1 MKMVSSNEGPM
12 YRIVT
17 VFCDDRYKWLYI
29 PFPDLEDVGMTP
41 FNFSAFSRIDEKG
54 IYLEEEMDAQIF
66 AEAYERKTG
75 FKLVFNEVYQEP
87 SPIRQKQSNRI
98 SALKET
104 WEKRETAK
112 RFRVICRPRD
122 TVDVPEE
129 RGPR

>member
-75 FKLVFNEVYQEP
+75 FKLVFNEVYEEP

-104 WEKRETAK
+104 WEKRKTVE
-112 RFRVICRPRD
+112 RLRVIRGPRD
-122 TVDVPEE
+122 TVDVPKE

>member
-75 FKLVFNEVYQEP
+75 FKLVFNEVYEEP
-87 SPIRQKQSNRI
+87 SPIRQKQSNKLSVIR
-98 SALKET
+98 KT
-104 WEKRETAK
+104 WQKREAAE
-112 RFRVICRPRD
+112 RFRVVRRPRD
-122 TVDVPEE
+122 TVDVSEE

>member
-66 AEAYERKTG
+66 TEIYEQKGG
-75 FKLVFNEVYQEP
+75 FRVVLNEIHEEP
-87 SPIRQKQSNRI
+87 SALRQKQNNKI
-98 SALKET
+98 SVAQKF
-104 WEKRETAK
+104 W
-112 RFRVICRPRD
+112 
-122 TVDVPEE
+122 EE
-129 RGPR
+129 RQTHHRLRTVR

>member
-17 VFCDDRYKWLYI
+17 LFCDDRYKWLYI

-104 WEKRETAK
+104 WEKRKTVE
-112 RFRVICRPRD
+112 RLRVIRGPRD